1 MAALGTSF
9 VTLGD
14 LASRQGPDMKI
25 QKPIELLSKMTP
37 ILKYGLFKEGNMAT
51 GEKTTVRTGLPAVSW
66 RLINQGVVPTKGST
80 AQVEFKTG
88 LMESWSQIDR
98 TLVDIS
104 NDPGEFRLSEA
115 VAHLESMAQEFESTF
130 FYGSASTP
138 SEFVGLAAHYSDPT
152 AGNGDNVLDAGG
164 TDGSDNTS
172 IWFLNFGA
180 DLFCHYP
187 KGTPA
192 GVTREDKGV
201 MTIQNFGGVT
211 GALLDC
217 FVEKFGMGAGV
228 ALRDWR
234 RAVRIGS
241 IDVSA
246 LRAQSGDA
254 DLIFW
259 MTKAFHRLRRS
270 LGSGKTMIVVNA
282 LVAEYLDHQRQQK
295 LTAGGG
301 VTMQNIDGE
310 DVLSFRGIPIYISDS
325 ILNTE
330 APV

>member
-1 MAALGTSF
+1 MAALGTSY
-9 VTLGD
+9 VNLSD
-14 LASRQGPDMKI
+14 LASRQGIDGKI

-37 ILKYGLFKEGNMAT
+37 ILRHGLFKEGNMAT
-51 GEKTTVRTGLPAVSW
+51 GEKTTVRTGLPAASW

-80 AQVEFKTG
+80 AQVEFKTA
-88 LMESWSQIDR
+88 LLESWSQIDR

-104 NDPGEFRLSEA
+104 NDAGEFRLSES
-115 VAHLESMAQEFESTF
+115 VAHLEAIAQEFESTF
-130 FYGSASTP
+130 FYGSSSTP
-138 SEFVGLAAHYSDPT
+138 EEFVGLAQHYSDPT
-152 AGNGDNVLDAGG
+152 AGNGQNVLDAGG
-164 TDGSDNTS
+164 IDASDNTS
-172 IWFLNFGA
+172 IWFLNFGT
-180 DLFCHYP
+180 DLFCMYP
-187 KGTPA
+187 KGVPG

-201 MTIQNFGGVT
+201 MTIQNFGGTT

-217 FVEKFGMGAGV
+217 YVEKFGMGAGV

-246 LRAQSGDA
+246 LVAQSSDA
-254 DLIFW
+254 DLIYW
-259 MTKAFHRLRRS
+259 MTKAVHRLRPS
-270 LGSGKTMIVVNA
+270 MGTGKTMIVVNPT
-282 LVAEYLDHQRQQK
+282 VAEYLDHQRQQK

-301 VTMQNIDGE
+301 VSMQNIDGE
-310 DVLSFRGIPIYISDS
+310 DVLAFRGIPIYISDS

>member
-1 MAALGTSF
+1 MAALGTSY
-9 VTLGD
+9 VNLSD
-14 LASRQGPDMKI
+14 LASRQGIDGKI

-37 ILKYGLFKEGNMAT
+37 ILRHGLFKEGNMAT
-51 GEKTTVRTGLPAVSW
+51 GEKTTVRTGLPAASW

-80 AQVEFKTG
+80 AQVEFKTA
-88 LMESWSQIDR
+88 LLESWSQIDR

-104 NDPGEFRLSEA
+104 NDAGEFRLSES
-115 VAHLESMAQEFESTF
+115 VAHLEAIAQEFESTF
-130 FYGSASTP
+130 FYGSSSTP
-138 SEFVGLAAHYSDPT
+138 EEFVGLAQHYSDPT
-152 AGNGDNVLDAGG
+152 AGNGQNVLDAGG
-164 TDGSDNTS
+164 IDASDNTS
-172 IWFLNFGA
+172 IWFLNFGT
-180 DLFCHYP
+180 DLFCTYP
-187 KGTPA
+187 KGVPG

-201 MTIQNFGGVT
+201 MTIQNFGGTT

-217 FVEKFGMGAGV
+217 YVEKFGMGAGV

-246 LRAQSGDA
+246 LVAQSSDA
-254 DLIFW
+254 DLIYW
-259 MTKAFHRLRRS
+259 MTKAVHRLRPS
-270 LGSGKTMIVVNA
+270 MGTGKTMIVVNPT
-282 LVAEYLDHQRQQK
+282 VAEYLDHQRQQK

-301 VTMQNIDGE
+301 VSMQNIDGE
-310 DVLSFRGIPIYISDS
+310 DVLAFRGIPIYISDS